1 MVNQLSVNKTDS
13 IMIDSVHVK
22 KSDRKANRF
31 NCGRMSSILMY
42 KSDGGETMLLLNK
55 TLLRLARGL
64 WQWILAIA
72 AVSFLTLVGTTALA
86 EIVSQFLGSLFE
98 PQVVLSTVKSAVG
111 AAFLASVFTFLAQLV
126 KGLIEYKT
134 AAKARSTMRK
144 TIFSKVM
151 ELDAGGIEKIG
162 PTSAITAAVDAV
174 EQMQAYF
181 SSYLPSL
188 IFSVIAPIYL
198 FFHLKNIS
206 LIVAVLL
213 LFVSLILFPLH
224 NVFRGKIEALRKTYW
239 RSLDDMTGYYMDGLR
254 GLTTLKLFDRDREH
268 SRVLGEK
275 ADVLNKNINA
285 FMKINFTSF
294 LVTELLI
301 YAAITV
307 SLVICITGMRNGD
320 ITIAQALTVLMLSY
334 SYFSAIRQLMSASH
348 SALTAISAAGKVE
361 EILQTDT
368 SRPYNPE
375 LPADPEHFDGIRMEH
390 VSYGYEGRSR
400 ALQDVSLTIPRGSS
414 VALVGLSGCGK
425 STAASLLMRFC
436 DPDQGTIFIEGK
448 EYRSVTPQQLRT
460 NIAMVPQQVNLFS
473 GTIRENLLLADPN
486 ANDEKLKEALSEA
499 GLGSFLKTLPKG
511 LDSDVGN
518 AGAALSGGQRQKMGI
533 ARALLSEAQ
542 YMIFDE
548 ATSSVDPQSEREI
561 WETIGRLS
569 KTRTLIIISHRMSTI
584 QNANCIYVLE
594 KGVVAQRGS
603 HAELMQQGGL
613 YRELVTRQQA
623 MEVAE

>member
-1 MVNQLSVNKTDS
+1 
-13 IMIDSVHVK
+13 
-22 KSDRKANRF
+22 
-31 NCGRMSSILMY
+31 
-42 KSDGGETMLLLNK
+42 MLLLNK

-151 ELDAGGIEKIG
+151 ELDAGSIEKIG

-448 EYRSVTPQQLRT
+448 EYRSVTPQQFRT

>member
-1 MVNQLSVNKTDS
+1 MS
-13 IMIDSVHVK
+13 K

-64 WQWILAIA
+64 WQWIVAIA

-134 AAKARSTMRK
+134 AAKARSTMLK

>member
-1 MVNQLSVNKTDS
+1 MS
-13 IMIDSVHVK
+13 K

-594 KGVVAQRGS
+594 KGVVDQRGS

>member
-1 MVNQLSVNKTDS
+1 
-13 IMIDSVHVK
+13 
-22 KSDRKANRF
+22 
-31 NCGRMSSILMY
+31 MY

-268 SRVLGEK
+268 SRVLDEK

-436 DPDQGTIFIEGK
+436 DPDQGTIFIEEK

>member
-1 MVNQLSVNKTDS
+1 MS
-13 IMIDSVHVK
+13 K

-134 AAKARSTMRK
+134 AAKARSTMLK

-448 EYRSVTPQQLRT
+448 EYRSVTPQQLRI

-561 WETIGRLS
+561 WETIDRLS

>member
-1 MVNQLSVNKTDS
+1 
-13 IMIDSVHVK
+13 
-22 KSDRKANRF
+22 
-31 NCGRMSSILMY
+31 MY

-151 ELDAGGIEKIG
+151 ELDAGSIEKIG

-268 SRVLGEK
+268 SCVLGEK

-569 KTRTLIIISHRMSTI
+569 KTRTLIVISHRMSTI

>member
-1 MVNQLSVNKTDS
+1 
-13 IMIDSVHVK
+13 
-22 KSDRKANRF
+22 
-31 NCGRMSSILMY
+31 MY

-111 AAFLASVFTFLAQLV
+111 AAFLASVFTFFAQLV

-151 ELDAGGIEKIG
+151 ELDAGSIEKIG

-268 SRVLGEK
+268 SCVLGEK

>member
-1 MVNQLSVNKTDS
+1 
-13 IMIDSVHVK
+13 
-22 KSDRKANRF
+22 
-31 NCGRMSSILMY
+31 MY

-320 ITIAQALTVLMLSY
+320 ITIVQALTVLMLSY

>member
-1 MVNQLSVNKTDS
+1 
-13 IMIDSVHVK
+13 
-22 KSDRKANRF
+22 
-31 NCGRMSSILMY
+31 MY

-162 PTSAITAAVDAV
+162 PTSAITAAVDEV

>member
-1 MVNQLSVNKTDS
+1 
-13 IMIDSVHVK
+13 
-22 KSDRKANRF
+22 
-31 NCGRMSSILMY
+31 MY

-268 SRVLGEK
+268 SCVLGEK

-594 KGVVAQRGS
+594 KGVVAQCGS

>member
-1 MVNQLSVNKTDS
+1 MS
-13 IMIDSVHVK
+13 K

-134 AAKARSTMRK
+134 AAKARSTMLK

>member
-1 MVNQLSVNKTDS
+1 
-13 IMIDSVHVK
+13 
-22 KSDRKANRF
+22 
-31 NCGRMSSILMY
+31 MY

-307 SLVICITGMRNGD
+307 SLVICITGMRNCD

>member
-1 MVNQLSVNKTDS
+1 
-13 IMIDSVHVK
+13 
-22 KSDRKANRF
+22 
-31 NCGRMSSILMY
+31 
-42 KSDGGETMLLLNK
+42 MLLLNK

-268 SRVLGEK
+268 SCVLGEK

-499 GLGSFLKTLPKG
+499 GLGSFLMTLPKG

-548 ATSSVDPQSEREI
+548 STSSVDPQSEREI

>member
-1 MVNQLSVNKTDS
+1 
-13 IMIDSVHVK
+13 
-22 KSDRKANRF
+22 
-31 NCGRMSSILMY
+31 MY

-320 ITIAQALTVLMLSY
+320 ITITQALTVLMLSY

>member
-1 MVNQLSVNKTDS
+1 
-13 IMIDSVHVK
+13 
-22 KSDRKANRF
+22 
-31 NCGRMSSILMY
+31 
-42 KSDGGETMLLLNK
+42 MLLLNK

-603 HAELMQQGGL
+603 HAELMHQGGL

>member
-1 MVNQLSVNKTDS
+1 
-13 IMIDSVHVK
+13 
-22 KSDRKANRF
+22 
-31 NCGRMSSILMY
+31 MSSILMY

-86 EIVSQFLGSLFE
+86 EIVSQFLGSLLE

>member
-1 MVNQLSVNKTDS
+1 
-13 IMIDSVHVK
+13 
-22 KSDRKANRF
+22 
-31 NCGRMSSILMY
+31 MY

-144 TIFSKVM
+144 TIFSNVM

-206 LIVAVLL
+206 FIVAVLL

-375 LPADPEHFDGIRMEH
+375 LSADPEHFDGIRMEH

>member
-1 MVNQLSVNKTDS
+1 
-13 IMIDSVHVK
+13 MIDSVHVK

-188 IFSVIAPIYL
+188 IYSVLAPIYL
-198 FFHLKNIS
+198 FFHLKDLKNIS
-206 LIVAVLL
+206 FIVAVLL

-375 LPADPEHFDGIRMEH
+375 LSADPEHFDGIRMEH

>member
-1 MVNQLSVNKTDS
+1 
-13 IMIDSVHVK
+13 
-22 KSDRKANRF
+22 
-31 NCGRMSSILMY
+31 MY

-111 AAFLASVFTFLAQLV
+111 AAFLASVFTFLVQLV

-307 SLVICITGMRNGD
+307 SLVICITGMRDGD

>member
-1 MVNQLSVNKTDS
+1 MS
-13 IMIDSVHVK
+13 K

>member
-1 MVNQLSVNKTDS
+1 
-13 IMIDSVHVK
+13 
-22 KSDRKANRF
+22 
-31 NCGRMSSILMY
+31 MY

-72 AVSFLTLVGTTALA
+72 VVSFLTLVGTTALA

>member
-1 MVNQLSVNKTDS
+1 
-13 IMIDSVHVK
+13 
-22 KSDRKANRF
+22 
-31 NCGRMSSILMY
+31 MY

-72 AVSFLTLVGTTALA
+72 VVSFLTLVGTTALA

-268 SRVLGEK
+268 SRVLDEK

>member
-1 MVNQLSVNKTDS
+1 
-13 IMIDSVHVK
+13 
-22 KSDRKANRF
+22 
-31 NCGRMSSILMY
+31 MY

-518 AGAALSGGQRQKMGI
+518 AGVALSGGQRQKMGI

-623 MEVAE
+623 MEVAD

>member
-1 MVNQLSVNKTDS
+1 
-13 IMIDSVHVK
+13 
-22 KSDRKANRF
+22 
-31 NCGRMSSILMY
+31 MY

-111 AAFLASVFTFLAQLV
+111 AAFIASVFTFLAQLV

-448 EYRSVTPQQLRT
+448 EYRSVTPQQFRT

-548 ATSSVDPQSEREI
+548 ATSRVDPQSEREI

-569 KTRTLIIISHRMSTI
+569 KTRTLIIITHRMSTI

>member
-1 MVNQLSVNKTDS
+1 
-13 IMIDSVHVK
+13 
-22 KSDRKANRF
+22 
-31 NCGRMSSILMY
+31 
-42 KSDGGETMLLLNK
+42 MLLLNK

-72 AVSFLTLVGTTALA
+72 AVSFLTLVGTTVLA

-448 EYRSVTPQQLRT
+448 GYRSVTPQQLRT

-511 LDSDVGN
+511 LNSDVGN

>member
-1 MVNQLSVNKTDS
+1 
-13 IMIDSVHVK
+13 
-22 KSDRKANRF
+22 
-31 NCGRMSSILMY
+31 
-42 KSDGGETMLLLNK
+42 MLLLNK

-206 LIVAVLL
+206 LIVAMLL

-448 EYRSVTPQQLRT
+448 EYRSVTPQQFRT

>member
-1 MVNQLSVNKTDS
+1 
-13 IMIDSVHVK
+13 
-22 KSDRKANRF
+22 
-31 NCGRMSSILMY
+31 
-42 KSDGGETMLLLNK
+42 MLLLNK

-473 GTIRENLLLADPN
+473 GTIRENLLLAYPN

>member
-1 MVNQLSVNKTDS
+1 
-13 IMIDSVHVK
+13 
-22 KSDRKANRF
+22 
-31 NCGRMSSILMY
+31 MSSILMY

-436 DPDQGTIFIEGK
+436 DPDQGTIFIEGR

>member
-1 MVNQLSVNKTDS
+1 
-13 IMIDSVHVK
+13 
-22 KSDRKANRF
+22 
-31 NCGRMSSILMY
+31 
-42 KSDGGETMLLLNK
+42 MLLLNK

-134 AAKARSTMRK
+134 AAKARSTMLK

-518 AGAALSGGQRQKMGI
+518 AGTALSGGQRQKMGI

>member
-1 MVNQLSVNKTDS
+1 
-13 IMIDSVHVK
+13 
-22 KSDRKANRF
+22 
-31 NCGRMSSILMY
+31 MY

-499 GLGSFLKTLPKG
+499 GLGIFLKTLPKG

>member
-1 MVNQLSVNKTDS
+1 
-13 IMIDSVHVK
+13 
-22 KSDRKANRF
+22 
-31 NCGRMSSILMY
+31 
-42 KSDGGETMLLLNK
+42 MLLMNK
-55 TLLRLARGL
+55 TLLKLARGL
-64 WQWILAIA
+64 WLWIFAIA
-72 AVSFLTLVGTTALA
+72 GMGFLTLTGTTALA
-86 EIVSQFLGSLFE
+86 EIIAGFLGTLFQ
-98 PQVVLSTVKSAVG
+98 PQEILHTAWGAVSAAL
-111 AAFLASVFTFLAQLV
+111 AAAVFTFLAQLL
-126 KGLIEYKT
+126 KGLLEYRT
-134 AAKARSTMRK
+134 AAKAREDMRK
-144 TIFSKVM
+144 MIFSKVL

-162 PTSAITAAVDAV
+162 PVSAITASVDAV
-174 EQMQAYF
+174 EQMQTYF
-181 SSYLPSL
+181 STYLPSL
-188 IFSVIAPIYL
+188 IYSIIAPVYL
-198 FFHLKNIS
+198 FFHLKGIS
-206 LIVAVLL
+206 MPVAVLL
-213 LFVSLILFPLH
+213 LVVSLFLLPI
-224 NVFRGKIEALRKTYW
+224 NNAFRSRIEDIRKIYW

-623 MEVAE
+623 MEVVE

>member
-1 MVNQLSVNKTDS
+1 
-13 IMIDSVHVK
+13 
-22 KSDRKANRF
+22 
-31 NCGRMSSILMY
+31 MY

-594 KGVVAQRGS
+594 KGVVAQCGS

>member
-1 MVNQLSVNKTDS
+1 
-13 IMIDSVHVK
+13 
-22 KSDRKANRF
+22 
-31 NCGRMSSILMY
+31 MY

-111 AAFLASVFTFLAQLV
+111 AAFLASVFTFFAQLV

-390 VSYGYEGRSR
+390 VYYGYEGRSR

>member
-1 MVNQLSVNKTDS
+1 
-13 IMIDSVHVK
+13 MIDSVHVK

-134 AAKARSTMRK
+134 AAKARSIMRK

-499 GLGSFLKTLPKG
+499 GLGNFLKTLPKG

>member
-1 MVNQLSVNKTDS
+1 
-13 IMIDSVHVK
+13 MIDSVHVK

-206 LIVAVLL
+206 FIVAVLL

-239 RSLDDMTGYYMDGLR
+239 RSLDDMTGYYMDGLC

-375 LPADPEHFDGIRMEH
+375 LSADPEHFDGIRMEH

>member
-1 MVNQLSVNKTDS
+1 
-13 IMIDSVHVK
+13 
-22 KSDRKANRF
+22 
-31 NCGRMSSILMY
+31 MY
-42 KSDGGETMLLLNK
+42 KSDGGENMLLLNK

-111 AAFLASVFTFLAQLV
+111 AAFLTSVFTFLAQLV

-268 SRVLGEK
+268 SCVLGEK

>member
-1 MVNQLSVNKTDS
+1 
-13 IMIDSVHVK
+13 
-22 KSDRKANRF
+22 
-31 NCGRMSSILMY
+31 
-42 KSDGGETMLLLNK
+42 MLLLNK

-254 GLTTLKLFDRDREH
+254 GLTTLKLFDRDRER

>member
-1 MVNQLSVNKTDS
+1 
-13 IMIDSVHVK
+13 
-22 KSDRKANRF
+22 
-31 NCGRMSSILMY
+31 MY

-361 EILQTDT
+361 EILQTDM

-390 VSYGYEGRSR
+390 VYYGYEGRSR